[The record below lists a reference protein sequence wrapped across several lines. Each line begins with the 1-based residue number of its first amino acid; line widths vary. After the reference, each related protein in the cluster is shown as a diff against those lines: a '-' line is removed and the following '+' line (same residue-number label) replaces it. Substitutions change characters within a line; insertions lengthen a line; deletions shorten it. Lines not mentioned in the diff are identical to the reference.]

1 MMSPGKGLWEM
12 KPTTEWQMFGVECP
26 LVAITGTPTG
36 DRDNII
42 FFLFFSFFTV
52 FWSNKC
58 TLGEHE
64 ILLLKNLLYPRL
76 FNINVT
82 NKCAVCVTEMP

>member
-1 MMSPGKGLWEM
+1 MQSLMMSPGKGLWEM

-42 FFLFFSFFTV
+42 FFLFFSF
-52 FWSNKC
+52 
-58 TLGEHE
+58 
-64 ILLLKNLLYPRL
+64 LLY
-76 FNINVT
+76 FGQINVPL
-82 NKCAVCVTEMP
+82 VSMRYFF